1 MPRTAPRLLPIAPRP
16 ASPRPATRR
25 STTLL
30 PLPPALGPARG
41 AAVVR
46 ESSPSHD
53 PRASE
58 SDGRVP
64 TCALGPRERA
74 VLQRD
79 FVGAQAGCA
88 RAFRRI
94 ADRMEPRLERHLK
107 RLLRSD
113 PSARSDVVQ
122 EALLSAW
129 QHLGKLRSADHLVR
143 WLHVVARN
151 QAITLLRKTR
161 ARLRREGR
169 LEPRSTRH
177 DVPRYL
183 GDHGR
188 AAELSYLHD
197 ATAPLGMP
205 LGSLPTD
212 DVLVALTR
220 TIDRLPEGYRAVVRL
235 HHLEGLETHAV
246 ADALGLS
253 RSNVKMRLWRAR
265 RLLARWLPAEAE
277 RMGPAAARDLQ
288 AFLESFAASTSP
300 PDESTSP
307 PGGAPDAPR
316 PT

>member
-1 MPRTAPRLLPIAPRP
+1 MPRTAPRLLPVAPRLT
-16 ASPRPATRR
+16 SPRPVPHG
-25 STTLL
+25 STGTPSRPAALR
-30 PLPPALGPARG
+30 PPRG
-41 AAVVR
+41 ATVVR
-46 ESSPSHD
+46 ESLPTHD

-58 SDGRVP
+58 SDERVP

-74 VLQRD
+74 LLQRD
-79 FVGAQAGCA
+79 FVGAQAGCP

-129 QHLGKLRSADHLVR
+129 QHLGTLRSADHLVR

-151 QAITLLRKTR
+151 QAISLLRRTR
-161 ARLRREGR
+161 SRLRREGR

-197 ATAPLGMP
+197 ATAPLGLP
-205 LGSLPTD
+205 LGSPPTD
-212 DVLVALTR
+212 DVLVALAR

-235 HHLEGLETHAV
+235 HHLEGFETPAV

-265 RLLARWLPAEAE
+265 RLLARWLPAEAA

-288 AFLESFAASTSP
+288 AFLEAFAASPLP
-300 PDESTSP
+300 PDESSSP